1 MLGKYFL
8 EFTPPPPSKNFAF
21 CITSARGEGGV
32 IFKRG
37 GLYLKKIHTPVL

>member
-8 EFTPPPPSKNFAF
+8 EFPPPPPSKNFA
-21 CITSARGEGGV
+21 RGEGEV